1 MGHMSSR
8 DMILHG
14 GDTSIEQQLEWHLEY
29 NHYPPV
35 DLRMV
40 PFCKEAIELVASD
53 QGETEILVGDYDT
66 QKEIEAQQIV
76 EDLHLGP
83 WVERMVLALE
93 VDEQD
98 GQT

>member
-1 MGHMSSR
+1 
-8 DMILHG
+8 MIVHAG
-14 GDTSIEQQLEWHLEY
+14 NTTVDQQLAWHLQY

-35 DLRMV
+35 DQRMV
-40 PFCKEAIELVASD
+40 LFCREAIELVA
-53 QGETEILVGDYDT
+53 GGEPETEILVGDYDN

-83 WVERMVLALE
+83 WVEAMVLALQ

-98 GQT
+98 SQA